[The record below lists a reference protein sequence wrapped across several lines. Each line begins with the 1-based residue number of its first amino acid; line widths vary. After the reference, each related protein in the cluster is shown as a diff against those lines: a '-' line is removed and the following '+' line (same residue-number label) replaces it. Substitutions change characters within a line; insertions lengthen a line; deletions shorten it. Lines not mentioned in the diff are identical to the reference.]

1 MKQLKLQLCPLLASA
16 MLVSASPWT
25 PVTTQGGG
33 KAEPLRISFR
43 RGSDSASVSDRVRG
57 DEEAEYVVAARAG
70 QQMFITVQT
79 QPPGSVVV
87 AVTDPDGSQVELKR
101 NGTDRWTARL
111 NGDGDYQL
119 VVKKRK
125 HDRVASRYTMKVR
138 IL

>member
-1 MKQLKLQLCPLLASA
+1 MKKFSLGLYFALVILTLVS
-16 MLVSASPWT
+16 VSAST
-25 PVTTQGGG
+25 RGTAQGGG

-43 RGSDSASVSDRVRG
+43 RGADSASVSDRVRG

-87 AVTDPDGSQVELKR
+87 TVTDPDGSQVELNRK
-101 NGTDRWTARL
+101 GTDRWSAKL
-111 NGDGDYQL
+111 SGDGDYQL

-125 HDRVASRYTMKVR
+125 HDRVASKYTMKVR

>member
-1 MKQLKLQLCPLLASA
+1 MKKFSLGLYFALVILTLVS
-16 MLVSASPWT
+16 VSASTWDI
-25 PVTTQGGG
+25 TQGGG

-43 RGSDSASVSDRVRG
+43 PGADSASVSDRVRG

-70 QQMFITVQT
+70 QQMFIAVQT

-87 AVTDPDGSQVELKR
+87 TVTDPDGSQVELNRK
-101 NGTDRWTARL
+101 GTDRWSAKL
-111 NGDGDYQL
+111 SGDGDYQL

-125 HDRVASRYTMKVR
+125 HDRVASKYTMKVR